1 MRWFRTNRFSA
12 WLALFALTVQFALSF
27 GHLHVPGSAKGMPSL
42 LSLAIA
48 QSSTDAPNDPA
59 KPAKPVKQIAHDQ
72 CAICASIE
80 LAGSLIPAAAP
91 SLLLPADLSNSR
103 LGTSTDVAI
112 AASPSLSFQ
121 ARAPP
126 QA

>member
-1 MRWFRTNRFSA
+1 MRWLRTNRFVA

-27 GHLHVPGSAKGMPSL
+27 GHLHVPGSPKGTPSL
-42 LSLAIA
+42 LSLSIA
-48 QSSTDAPNDPA
+48 QPSAAESDVPA
-59 KPAKPVKQIAHDQ
+59 KPANPVKQIAHDQ

-80 LAGSLIPAAAP
+80 LASSLIPEAAP
-91 SLLLPADLSNSR
+91 SLLSPTDQSQALI
-103 LGTSTDVAI
+103 GTGTDAVI
-112 AASPSLSFQ
+112 ASSPHLSFQ